1 MDGSIHGGDG
11 SEVDHL
17 HLTLEVGVADNLAR
31 CGRVHAQHLAIS
43 QIQHI
48 AAIQLRS
55 HAVGCQLLAPLQ
67 MSLFP
72 LFLMCGHYQ
81 RRLWGPKGCTQCGSI
96 GVRADV

>member
-43 QIQHI
+43 QIQHV

-55 HAVGCQLLAPLQ
+55 HAVSCHFLAPFIV
-67 MSLFP
+67 SNCSF
-72 LFLMCGHYQ
+72 
-81 RRLWGPKGCTQCGSI
+81 WAGPIREGCEDQK
-96 GVRADV
+96 DVPNVAALVSTK